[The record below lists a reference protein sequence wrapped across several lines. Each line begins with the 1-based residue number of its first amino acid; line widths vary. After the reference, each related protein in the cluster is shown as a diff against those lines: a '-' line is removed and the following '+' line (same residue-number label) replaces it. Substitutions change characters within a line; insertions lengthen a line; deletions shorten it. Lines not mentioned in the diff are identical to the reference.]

1 MGTGKCGRYLNT
13 EGSETSVSDFAL
25 VHSSE
30 GAFTRTLTRV
40 KGKAVFKLRLSKGG
54 HGQKNIELLNKY
66 GIEYHI
72 VKTYEN
78 GVRVGY
84 VPRHM
89 EKKKKEGMTQSWFP
103 ESWTENDIRRAGEH
117 VASLKGNHHI
127 ADKYT
132 LWGVYKGVRV
142 GVKRTNGKIA
152 TIFPDSDQSFVINRR
167 KHNNDF

>member
-1 MGTGKCGRYLNT
+1 MGTSKCGRYLNT
-13 EGSETSVSDFAL
+13 EGSEKSVSDFAL

-30 GAFTRTLTRV
+30 GAFTRSLTRV
-40 KGKAVFKLRLSKGG
+40 KGKAVFKLRLSNGG

-78 GVRVGY
+78 GVRVGN

-89 EKKKKEGMTQSWFP
+89 EKAKASETGQSWFP

-117 VASLKGNHHI
+117 VASLKGNHHV
-127 ADKYT
+127 ADKDT
-132 LWGVYKGVRV
+132 VWGVYKGVRV
-142 GVKRTNGKIA
+142 GVKRTFGIIA
-152 TIFPDSDQSFVINRR
+152 TIFPDSDQSLVINKR
-167 KHNNDF
+167 KHTNEV